1 MKCKYCGTI
10 NDEDALFCKKCG
22 NNFIEE
28 VNSITRKKENKP
40 KTKIKTKTK
49 VKKVKQKVKSNN
61 RNREKSNNHGFLIFI
76 LVIFI
81 ALLVGISAI
90 LGYHIYD
97 EEKNIEVPNLYNLTY
112 EDARIILAK
121 KNLKITKI
129 DKEVN
134 DDTKDNIVIN
144 QNKKIGNKVSK
155 NTTIKVTVGKYVY
168 RLDNFID
175 MKKDLAINTL
185 KHNNIT
191 YKIVEKEVT
200 DENKN
205 DIVIEQYP
213 KSNKKLN
220 NGDTVTLTIGKYK
233 KQESNISE
241 EAKDSVTE
249 DDMDDSSLEE

>member
-1 MKCKYCGTI
+1 M
-10 NDEDALFCKKCG
+10 
-22 NNFIEE
+22 
-28 VNSITRKKENKP
+28 
-40 KTKIKTKTK
+40 
-49 VKKVKQKVKSNN
+49 
-61 RNREKSNNHGFLIFI
+61 
-76 LVIFI
+76 
-81 ALLVGISAI
+81 GISAI

-112 EDARIILAK
+112 EDARVILAK
-121 KNLKITKI
+121 KNLKIAKI

-134 DDTKDNIVIN
+134 DEAKDSIVIN

-233 KQESNISE
+233 KQESNISD

>member
-97 EEKNIEVPNLYNLTY
+97 EEKNIEVPNFF
-112 EDARIILAK
+112 
-121 KNLKITKI
+121 
-129 DKEVN
+129 
-134 DDTKDNIVIN
+134 
-144 QNKKIGNKVSK
+144 Q
-155 NTTIKVTVGKYVY
+155 
-168 RLDNFID
+168 
-175 MKKDLAINTL
+175 
-185 KHNNIT
+185 
-191 YKIVEKEVT
+191 
-200 DENKN
+200 
-205 DIVIEQYP
+205 IE
-213 KSNKKLN
+213 
-220 NGDTVTLTIGKYK
+220 
-233 KQESNISE
+233 
-241 EAKDSVTE
+241 
-249 DDMDDSSLEE
+249 DSSYSLV